1 MKTKPILLLSLLFTF
16 LQCATKN
23 TFVRKDV
30 AEGNIPYTKT
40 PNLFLFF
47 ELFFRDSV
55 SVFYNHQKVFK
66 EFVVTKKNGISK
78 SVCLIKPVISH
89 GLIEL
94 YIGSKKHKF
103 RTIKGYQYYYLGK
116 ADNGNV
122 RVTYTNVFRD
132 YN

>member
-1 MKTKPILLLSLLFTF
+1 MKTKPILFLGLLAMFI
-16 LQCATKN
+16 QCARKN
-23 TFVRKDV
+23 TFVRKDA
-30 AEGNIPYTKT
+30 AEDNIPYANNK
-40 PNLFLFF
+40 NQYIFF

-55 SVFYNHQKVFK
+55 SVFYNHQKVFE

-78 SVCLIKPVISH
+78 SVCLIKPVISR

-103 RTIKGYQYYYLGK
+103 RIKKEYQCYYLGK
-116 ADNGNV
+116 ADNGNIL
-122 RVTYTNVFRD
+122 VTYTNVFRD

>member
-1 MKTKPILLLSLLFTF
+1 MKTKSILFLGLLFTF
-16 LQCATKN
+16 LQCARKN
-23 TFVRKDV
+23 TFVRKD
-30 AEGNIPYTKT
+30 ATEDNIPYANNK
-40 PNLFLFF
+40 NQYIFF

-55 SVFYNHQKVFK
+55 SVFYNHQKVFE

-78 SVCLIKPVISH
+78 SVCLIKPVISR

-103 RTIKGYQYYYLGK
+103 HIKKEYQYYYLGK